1 MKATTRTLGV
11 LFPNNSQEGN
21 EVGGIWIPVIQK
33 ETDLPVRWI
42 VSFNVELTNDPKR
55 IAFEVWEVKGY
66 IRVEK
71 VTR

>member
-1 MKATTRTLGV
+1 MM
-11 LFPNNSQEGN
+11 
-21 EVGGIWIPVIQK
+21 VIQK
-33 ETDLPVRWI
+33 ETALPARRI
-42 VSFNVELTNDPKR
+42 VSFNVELTNYPKR